1 MPTTTPNMGLT
12 KDAESEYYSVTRVND
27 NIDKIDTYCGENRS
41 RIAALEASELTMQK
55 IYDALPTDLEPT
67 QAEPADLDTLLTAG
81 VYLVADTTAAGY
93 VTHSPVTDGGY
104 YIRVLY
110 LGMVDTTIMRQEIIP
125 LAKPWALYARH
136 YDSVSGW
143 TAWSSQD
150 SVYGALASLINT
162 GAKNRLQQSDF
173 TTTGSSIDIP
183 CILPAGEYVL
193 YRGNLQSTDTDAST
207 CLFRL
212 YDDSGGSN
220 VQRLNQTIVRGS
232 GLTYRFTIT
241 DKATFARFYPSDT
254 AAHSSGDTL
263 TAQNMMICPAAMYD
277 VSPAFVEYCPTLA
290 ELYAI
295 VQGT

>member
-1 MPTTTPNMGLT
+1 MGLT
-12 KDAESEYYSVTRVND
+12 KDAVTEYYSVTRVND
-27 NIDKIDTYCGENRS
+27 NSDRIDTYCGQNRS

-67 QAEPADLDTLLTAG
+67 QAAPVDLDELLTAG
-81 VYLVADTTAAGY
+81 VYLVADATAAGY
-93 VTHSPVTDGGY
+93 VTHSPITDGGY
-104 YIRVLY
+104 CIRVFY
-110 LGMVDTTIMRQEIIP
+110 LGMVDATIMRQEIIP
-125 LAKPWALYARH
+125 LTKPWALFARH
-136 YDSVSGW
+136 HDSVSGW

-162 GAKNRLQQSDF
+162 GAKNRMQQSDF

-183 CILPAGEYVL
+183 CILTPGEYVI
-193 YRGNLQSTDTDAST
+193 YRGSLTSTDTDAST

-220 VQRLNQTIVRGS
+220 VQRLSAALNRGDGIS
-232 GLTYRFTIT
+232 YRFTIT
-241 DKATFARFYPSDT
+241 DKVTFARFYPSDT

-263 TAQNMMICPAAMYD
+263 TASNMMICPAAMFD
-277 VSPAFVEYCPTLA
+277 VSPAFASYCPTLA

-295 VQGT
+295 VQGS